1 MKIVWDEPK
10 RIANLDKHGLD
21 FAALD
26 VDFFYGAT
34 VLPAKVG
41 RLKAIG
47 SLDDEIVSVIFMP
60 LGREALAIIS
70 MRPAGKSEKRQ
81 LYGKTKTS

>member
-41 RLKAIG
+41 RLKAI
-47 SLDDEIVSVIFMP
+47 DDEIVSIIFMP

-81 LYGKTKTS
+81 LYGKTKT

>member
-26 VDFFYGAT
+26 VHFFYGAT
-34 VLPAKVG
+34 VLPAKSG

-47 SLDDEIVSVIFMP
+47 SLDDEVLSVIFVP

-81 LYGKTKTS
+81 FHGKTQTQ